1 MSFMLE
7 ISITTKGRIL
17 LEIPNEFL
25 NVSQL
30 FFSIS
35 YNSDVYN
42 ISSVPISVKHKYI
55 IGFFV

>member
-42 ISSVPISVKHKYI
+42 IICSSNFS
-55 IGFFV
+55 